1 MNRVPQILALMLIVA
16 TPVQADRK
24 TVSCS
29 GVRITSEAD
38 SAQDWKAI
46 CPALAHGKEI
56 LTAMGLKLLATL
68 QISFQRKP
76 HTDDICQAKCV
87 GYYDGSIN
95 KLYLPGYKTAWHL
108 QQDSGLFSGEIT
120 AGIWES
126 YLIHELAHAAAK
138 QNATAG
144 IQLCVASEYI
154 AAVAQILAL
163 PEVDRH
169 AVLKRYNLGGFSG
182 DRDITLT
189 YYLIDPG
196 KFAVNSYLHYR
207 KLEDGPAYI
216 RNILHN
222 GLSCDN

>member
-1 MNRVPQILALMLIVA
+1 MNIFPQLMAIMLIVA
-16 TPVQADRK
+16 TPALADQE
-24 TVSCS
+24 TLFCS
-29 GVRITSEAD
+29 EVRITRETD
-38 SAQDWKAI
+38 TAQDWKDI
-46 CPALAHGKEI
+46 CPALANGKEI
-56 LTAMGLKLLATL
+56 LSAMGLKLPATL

-76 HTDDICQAKCV
+76 YTNDICQAKCV
-87 GYYDGSIN
+87 GYYDGSVN
-95 KLYLPGYKTAWHL
+95 KLYLPGYKKEWHL
-108 QQDSGLFSGEIT
+108 QQDSGLFNGEIS

-138 QNATAG
+138 QMAATG

-154 AAVAQILAL
+154 AAVAQIHAL
-163 PEVDRH
+163 SEADRD
-169 AVLKRYNLGGFSG
+169 AVLKQYNLGGFSG

-196 KFAVNSYLHYR
+196 RFAVNSYLHYR

-216 RNILHN
+216 RKILRN